1 MAHLERALGWILA
14 IALTA
19 SMTVVVIDVVGR
31 YLFLSPLKGA
41 DDLNSILIGIMVFA
55 GLPLVT
61 AREDHIR
68 VDLLTALM
76 PPPLRRGLHRIFA
89 LVGAGVLAVMAVKL
103 WTTGAIFAGF
113 NDRTPMLRLPIAPFA
128 YAMAVLAAIS
138 AALQLALALRPSS
151 LAPGRR

>member
-76 PPPLRRGLHRIFA
+76 PPPLHRIFA

-103 WTTGAIFAGF
+103 WTTAAIFAGF

-128 YAMAVLAAIS
+128 YAMAVVAVIS

>member
-89 LVGAGVLAVMAVKL
+89 LVGAGVLAVKL
-103 WTTGAIFAGF
+103 WTTAAIFAGF

-128 YAMAVLAAIS
+128 YAMAVLAVIS